1 MRISPYYIYNNIAI
15 TACTI
20 LGILSK
26 FACVSLSKIAVMLPL
41 LLDDSMVEKMMEHD
55 YRNFDAFLR
64 QNRMP
69 LSNFND
75 RYKNLLPQMV
85 DGIALLL
92 DLNIVSLYGNSI
104 QLTDKEFCNTMIR
117 YNESERLKRICCAI
131 EKLMDLTKRVDISTE
146 YSKLKV
152 LL

>member
-15 TACTI
+15 TACIVIDI
-20 LGILSK
+20 LHKSPN
-26 FACVSLSKIAVMLPL
+26 VSLSKIAVLLPF
-41 LLDDSMVEKMMEHD
+41 LLDDSMVEKLKQQG
-55 YRNFDAFLR
+55 YRNFDAFLK
-64 QNRMP
+64 QNRMA

-92 DLNIVSLYGNSI
+92 DMNIVSLHGNSVL
-104 QLTDKEFCNTMIR
+104 LTDKEFCHTMIQC
-117 YNESERLKRICCAI
+117 NESKRLKRIYGAI
-131 EKLMDLTKRVDISTE
+131 EILMDLTKRVDISTE

>member
-15 TACTI
+15 TACAI

-26 FACVSLSKIAVMLPL
+26 YPSISLSKIAVMLPL
-41 LLDDSMVEKMMEHD
+41 LFDDSMVEKMMEHD
-55 YRNFDAFLR
+55 YRNFDAFLK
-64 QNRMP
+64 QNRMA

-75 RYKNLLPQMV
+75 RYRNLLPQMV

-92 DLNIVSLYGNSI
+92 DMNIVSLHGNSV
-104 QLTDKEFCNTMIR
+104 QLTDRDFYNTMIQS
-117 YNESERLKRICCAI
+117 NESKRLKGICGAV

>member
-1 MRISPYYIYNNIAI
+1 
-15 TACTI
+15 
-20 LGILSK
+20 
-26 FACVSLSKIAVMLPL
+26 MLPL
-41 LLDDSMVEKMMEHD
+41 LFDDSMVEKMMEHD
-55 YRNFDAFLR
+55 YRNLAAFLK
-64 QNRMP
+64 QNR
-69 LSNFND
+69 LALGNFND

-92 DLNIVSLYGNSI
+92 DMNIVSLHGNSVL
-104 QLTDKEFCNTMIR
+104 LTDKEFCHIMIQC
-117 YNESERLKRICCAI
+117 NESKRLKRIYGAI

>member
-1 MRISPYYIYNNIAI
+1 MRISPYYIYNNIVI

-26 FACVSLSKIAVMLPL
+26 FPCVSLSKIAVMLPL

-92 DLNIVSLYGNSI
+92 DMNIVSLQGNSVL
-104 QLTDKEFCNTMIR
+104 LTDKDFCHTIILS
-117 YNESERLKRICCAI
+117 NESKRLKRIYGTI
-131 EKLMDLTKRVDISTE
+131 EKLMNLTKRVDISTE